1 MCAYGLDNTSYGLDL
16 GGCMLETWCHYKL
29 VSVLR
34 NFVFPCQIELDFYLV
49 EMANEY
55 YIP

>member
-1 MCAYGLDNTSYGLDL
+1 MCAYALDDTSYGLYL
-16 GGCMLETWCHYKL
+16 GGCMLETWCHYKM

-34 NFVFPCQIELDFYLV
+34 NFVFPCQIELDVYLV